1 MVFGHL
7 ADPSSPLNNGPY
19 TMRYRDEN
27 SNLRAHITTLRF
39 GVGVLVLIIAGL
51 MHGWQQAKEA
61 VRIHI
66 PPDLRMGAVIKAN
79 DVQPAHIY
87 AFANTVF
94 QQANHWENGQAD
106 YGQQLF
112 SVSPYLTPPFM
123 DSLKIDMDLRGK
135 NGELSER
142 ARTIQPL
149 SGQGFEERRV
159 VVLSEDTWL
168 VWLDYNIRE
177 YVKGIEVKNVSIRYP
192 IRIVRYATDMETN
205 PWGLALDGYSGDG
218 PKVMKAHQ
226 PLPELPDIAQHP
238 AQETPS

>member
-1 MVFGHL
+1 
-7 ADPSSPLNNGPY
+7 
-19 TMRYRDEN
+19 MRYRDEN

-39 GVGVLVLIIAGL
+39 GVGILLLIIAGL
-51 MHGWQQAKEA
+51 MHGWQHAKEA

-66 PPDLRMGAVIKAN
+66 PPDLRSGAVIKAN

-112 SVSPYLTPPFM
+112 RVSPYLTPPFI
-123 DSLKIDMDLRGK
+123 DSLKSDMVLRGK

-142 ARTIQPL
+142 TRTIQPL
-149 SGQGFEERRV
+149 TGQGFEERRV
-159 VVLSEDTWL
+159 AVLSEDTWL

-177 YVKGIEVKNVSIRYP
+177 YVKSIEVKNVNIRYP
-192 IRIVRYATDMETN
+192 IRVVRYAIDMDSN
-205 PWGLALDGYSGDG
+205 PWGLALDGYASEG
-218 PKVMKAHQ
+218 PIVLKHHG
-226 PLPELPDIAQHP
+226 PLPGLPDIASNVKP
-238 AQETPS
+238 GVSS